1 MSMQNTVDQR
11 WDAPHPGLPVNGT
24 VVVPASKSLTNRYLL
39 LAAMA
44 DGTSRIRNALTSR
57 DSDLMIA
64 ALRAI
69 GAHIEVL
76 PQADGTIDLL
86 VTPPAAAGGEGTGE
100 ATGAPATVGIDCGLA
115 GTVMRFVPP
124 LAALARGAFSF
135 DGDPHARLR
144 PMAPIVAALKDLGVP
159 VEEHGAPGMLPFTL
173 TGTGTLPGGS
183 IVVDGA
189 SSSQFISALLLIG
202 ARTEHGLEITA
213 APGPI
218 ASPDHIE
225 MTVQTLGELGVGVT
239 RPDAR
244 SWKVAPGPIAAFDKV
259 MEPDL
264 SNAGPFLA
272 AALVTAGTVRIP
284 HWPAATTQVGDRWRA
299 ILGAMGA
306 RVDHLAD
313 GTLEVTGP
321 AAINGIDFADSSEL
335 APTLAA
341 LCALATGPSRLTGIA
356 HLRGHETDRL
366 AALAT
371 EINALGGKVTEL
383 EDGLLIEPAPLHG
396 GDFATY
402 ADHRMAT
409 AGAIIGL
416 AVPGVRVIDIATTAK
431 TMPDFP
437 ALWMTLAASGKAAD

>member
-1 MSMQNTVDQR
+1 
-11 WDAPHPGLPVNGT
+11 
-24 VVVPASKSLTNRYLL
+24 
-39 LAAMA
+39 
-44 DGTSRIRNALTSR
+44 
-57 DSDLMIA
+57 
-64 ALRAI
+64 
-69 GAHIEVL
+69 
-76 PQADGTIDLL
+76 
-86 VTPPAAAGGEGTGE
+86 
-100 ATGAPATVGIDCGLA
+100 
-115 GTVMRFVPP
+115 
-124 LAALARGAFSF
+124 
-135 DGDPHARLR
+135 
-144 PMAPIVAALKDLGVP
+144 MAPIVAALKDLGVQ
-159 VEEHGAPGMLPFTL
+159 VAEHGADGMLPFTL
-173 TGTGTLPGGS
+173 TGTGRLAGGS

-202 ARTEHGLEITA
+202 ARTADGLEITA

-225 MTVQTLGELGVGVT
+225 MTVQTLGELGVTVT

-244 SWKVAPGPIAAFDKV
+244 SWKVEPGTITAFDKV

-284 HWPAATTQVGDRWRA
+284 HWPAATTQVGDRWRE

-306 RVDHLAD
+306 EVRHLAD

-321 AAINGIDFADSSEL
+321 AEINGIDFADASEL

-371 EINALGGKVTEL
+371 EINNLGGKVTEL
-383 EDGLLIEPAPLHG
+383 EDGLLIEPAHLHG
-396 GDFATY
+396 GDFGTY

-416 AVPGVRVIDIATTAK
+416 AVAGRARDRHRHHRQDHARLPRTLDDAGHQRKGRTLSTWHAIPRIGKTSPSAPARTKRAPARAPRTAPP
-431 TMPDFP
+431 TRRR
-437 ALWMTLAASGKAAD
+437 

>member
-1 MSMQNTVDQR
+1 MSMQNTVDQL
-11 WDAPHPGLPVNGT
+11 WEAPHPGTPVNGT

-39 LAAMA
+39 LAALA
-44 DGTSRIRNALTSR
+44 DGTSRIRNALASR

-64 ALRAI
+64 ALRAL
-69 GAHIEVL
+69 GAGIETL
-76 PQADGTIDLL
+76 SQPDGSIDLM
-86 VTPPAAAGGEGTGE
+86 VTPLALGGSGGDARRAEPE
-100 ATGAPATVGIDCGLA
+100 KIAIDCGLA

-124 LAALARGAFSF
+124 LAALVRGEFSF

-144 PMAPIVAALKDLGVP
+144 PMEPIVAALKDLGVQLA
-159 VEEHGAPGMLPFTL
+159 EHGEPGMLPFTL
-173 TGTGTLPGGS
+173 TGTGELAGGR
-183 IVVDGA
+183 IEVDGA

-202 ARTEHGLEITA
+202 ARTTKGLEIVA

-225 MTVQTLGELGVGVT
+225 MTVQTLGQLGVKVA
-239 RPDAR
+239 RPSPR
-244 SWKVAPGPIAAFDKV
+244 SWKVEPGTINAFDKV

-272 AALVTAGTVRIP
+272 AALVTSGTVRIP
-284 HWPAATTQVGDRWRA
+284 HWPATTTQVGDRWRE

-306 RVDHLAD
+306 QVTHLD
-313 GTLEVTGP
+313 NGTLQVTG
-321 AAINGIDFADSSEL
+321 ADHINGIDFADASEL

-366 AALAT
+366 AALAH
-371 EINALGGKVTEL
+371 EINKLGGQVTEL
-383 EDGLLIEPAPLHG
+383 PDGLLIEPAPLHG
-396 GDFATY
+396 GDFGSY

-416 AVPGVRVIDIATTAK
+416 AVPGVRVVDIATTAK

-437 ALWMTLAASGKAAD
+437 ALWKTLAASGKAAH

>member
-1 MSMQNTVDQR
+1 MSMQNTVDQL
-11 WDAPHPGLPVNGT
+11 WDAPHPGTPVNGT

-39 LAAMA
+39 LAALA
-44 DGTSRIRNALTSR
+44 DGTSRIRNALASR

-69 GAHIEVL
+69 GADIEVL

-86 VTPPAAAGGEGTGE
+86 VTPLALAGEPAGAEAAPE
-100 ATGAPATVGIDCGLA
+100 TVAIDCGLA

-124 LAALARGAFSF
+124 LAALVRGEFSF

-144 PMAPIVAALKDLGVP
+144 PMAPIVAALKDLGVQ
-159 VEEHGAPGMLPFTL
+159 VAEHGADGMLPFTV
-173 TGTGTLPGGS
+173 TGTGALAGGS

-202 ARTEHGLEITA
+202 ARTTNGLEITA

-225 MTVQTLGELGVGVT
+225 MTVQTLGELGVTVT

-244 SWKVAPGPIAAFDKV
+244 SWKVEPGSIRAFDKV

-284 HWPAATTQVGDRWRA
+284 HWPAATTQVGDRWRE

-306 RVDHLAD
+306 KVRHLAD

-321 AAINGIDFADSSEL
+321 AEISGIDFADASEL

-371 EINALGGKVTEL
+371 ELNNLGGKVTEL
-383 EDGLLIEPAPLHG
+383 EDGLLIEPASLHG
-396 GDFATY
+396 GDFGTY

-437 ALWMTLAASGKAAD
+437 ALWMTLATSGKAAH

>member
-1 MSMQNTVDQR
+1 MSMQNTVDQL
-11 WDAPHPGLPVNGT
+11 WDAPHPGTAVDGT

-39 LAAMA
+39 LAALA
-44 DGTSRIRNALTSR
+44 DGTSRIRNALASR
-57 DSDLMIA
+57 DSDLMIG
-64 ALRAI
+64 ALRAL
-69 GAHIEVL
+69 GTGIEIL
-76 PQADGTIDLL
+76 PQGDGTIDL
-86 VTPPAAAGGEGTGE
+86 VITPLAHQDSTTTTA
-100 ATGAPATVGIDCGLA
+100 IDCGLA

-124 LAALARGAFSF
+124 LAALVRGEFTF
-135 DGDPHARLR
+135 DGDPHARAR
-144 PMAPIVAALKDLGVP
+144 PMAPIVTALKDLGVQ
-159 VEEHGAPGMLPFTL
+159 VVEHGEPGMLPFTL
-173 TGTGTLPGGS
+173 TGTGTLAGGS
-183 IVVDGA
+183 IEVDGA

-202 ARTEHGLEITA
+202 ARTANGLEITA

-218 ASPDHIE
+218 ASPDHID
-225 MTVQTLGELGVGVT
+225 MTVQTLRELGVTVT

-244 SWKVAPGPIAAFDKV
+244 SWTVEPGTISAFDKV

-272 AALVTAGTVRIP
+272 AAMVTAGTVRIP
-284 HWPAATTQVGDRWRA
+284 HWPVSTTQVGDRWRE
-299 ILGAMGA
+299 ILTTMGA
-306 RVDHLAD
+306 GIEHLED
-313 GTLEVTGP
+313 GTLVLSGP
-321 AAINGIDFADSSEL
+321 EEIRGIDCADSSEL

-341 LCALATGPSRLTGIA
+341 ICALASGPSKLTGIA

-371 EINALGGKVTEL
+371 EINKLGGSVTEL
-383 EDGLLIEPAPLHG
+383 EDGLAIEPAALHS
-396 GDFATY
+396 GDFGTY

-437 ALWMTLAASGKAAD
+437 ALWTTLATSGKAAH